1 MIKVLATSI
10 ALVLSAPTMAFDIP
24 STNSNQSLLEVAGVP
39 HVKFKPLEVAG
50 VPHVKF
56 KPLEV
61 AGVPHVKFINSD
73 IA

>member
-24 STNSNQSLLEVAGVP
+24 STNSNQSLLEVAGI
-39 HVKFKPLEVAG
+39 
-50 VPHVKF
+50 
-56 KPLEV
+56 
-61 AGVPHVKFINSD
+61 PHVKFINSD